1 MKSAPLLHENGLVF
15 IDLLKDI
22 EEILSTNKNFL
33 LGPWLESAKAL
44 ATNDEEKK
52 IYEFNARNQIT
63 LWGPNGEI
71 LDYAGN
77 YYYHVKSQA
86 SSVKSDHFDRKTMV
100 RTVQ

>member
-1 MKSAPLLHENGLVF
+1 MVA
-15 IDLLKDI
+15 
-22 EEILSTNKNFL
+22 NKNFL

-44 ATNDEEKK
+44 ATNDGEKK

-77 YYYHVKSQA
+77 YHCVKSQA

-100 RTVQ
+100 RIVQ

>member
-44 ATNDEEKK
+44 ATNEEEKK

-77 YYYHVKSQA
+77 YYHVKSQA
-86 SSVKSDHFDRKTMV
+86 TCIKTDHFDRKTMV

>member
-77 YYYHVKSQA
+77 YRHVKSQA
-86 SSVKSDHFDRKTMV
+86 SSVKSDHFERKTMV

>member
-1 MKSAPLLHENGLVF
+1 MKSTPLLHENGLVF
-15 IDLLKDI
+15 IDLLKDM

-44 ATNDEEKK
+44 ATNEEEKK

-77 YYYHVKSQA
+77 YYHVKSQA
-86 SSVKSDHFDRKTMV
+86 TCIKTDHFDRKTMV

>member
-1 MKSAPLLHENGLVF
+1 MESTPLLHENGLVF

-44 ATNDEEKK
+44 ATNEEEKK

-77 YYYHVKSQA
+77 YYHVKSQA
-86 SSVKSDHFDRKTMV
+86 TCIKTDHFDRKTMV